1 MALRERI
8 RYLRREHEELL
19 HLADRI
25 EKMLESVSKNHF
37 GGHLKSLSELRSL
50 EHGLAGIVEH
60 CHAENR
66 IVESTYREHLQRDET
81 ARIDAEHE
89 QIIRAVMNF
98 REELKFATADRTM
111 AMILPGM
118 DVVNRLWAHI
128 AYERE
133 LLGRIAE
140 LEDAPKRAARRKKLT
155 KGAQG
160 KKKKQVVKR
169 RMRAKPAGFLPYTLE
184 PHPEL

>member
-1 MALRERI
+1 MGLRYRMQ
-8 RYLRREHEELL
+8 YLRKEHEELL
-19 HLADRI
+19 YLADRI
-25 EKMLESVSKNHF
+25 EKMLESASKNDF
-37 GGHLKSLSELRSL
+37 AEHLKSLAGLRSL

-66 IVESTYREHLQRDET
+66 IVESTYHQYLQQDER

-89 QIIRAVMNF
+89 QIIGAVTSF

-118 DVVNRLWAHI
+118 DVINLVRAHI

-133 LLGRIAE
+133 LLGRITE
-140 LEDAPKRAARRKKLT
+140 LGNPPKRAARRRKPIKR
-155 KGAQG
+155 AHAA
-160 KKKKQVVKR
+160 KR
-169 RMRAKPAGFLPYTLE
+169 RYVARRKPETKAMNVLPYTLE